1 MARLRRAESQ
11 IRTSERLLK
20 SALAIF
26 IRDGYARASIDAI
39 AEDAGYSKGA
49 VYSNFAGKEGLFL
62 AILKQKFAAEIAEMK
77 ALAADQG
84 SVEDI
89 LTAMRKSNIDRT
101 DVLDFKLVAT
111 EFQTQVSRGSPF
123 AQTYA
128 ELFASQ
134 RLALVELITAIFARS
149 GKQLPAPAEEV
160 ATSCI
165 ALTIGI
171 AVQRGADPDT
181 VNGET
186 WGRAI
191 DLYIRGLLGAAEDT
205 SLVTP

>member
-11 IRTSERLLK
+11 VRTSERLLK
-20 SALAIF
+20 SALEIF

-62 AILKQKFAAEIAEMK
+62 AILKQKFETEIAEMQ
-77 ALAADQG
+77 ALATGRG
-84 SVEDI
+84 SAEDI

-123 AQTYA
+123 AQTYS

-134 RLALVELITAIFARS
+134 RLALAALITSIFERS
-149 GKQLPAPAEEV
+149 RKQLPAPAEEI

-171 AVQRGADPDT
+171 AVQRGADPQT
-181 VNGET
+181 VDGGT

-191 DLYIRGLLGAAEDT
+191 DPYIRGLLGAAADV
-205 SLVTP
+205 S